1 MFRFS
6 NKNNKV
12 KTLTSFLHKV
22 KEFVE
27 ESFASGIVV
36 QLVQLREKR
45 KKEKEKLAKRF
56 KEKRIKSIQH
66 VRTHVH
72 KDFDWQPNKSFVII
86 VTFPRFT
93 VRRKFIETR
102 RQLKE

>member
-36 QLVQLREKR
+36 QLVQLREKKKKRKRKISKTIQR
-45 KKEKEKLAKRF
+45 KKN
-56 KEKRIKSIQH
+56 IQH